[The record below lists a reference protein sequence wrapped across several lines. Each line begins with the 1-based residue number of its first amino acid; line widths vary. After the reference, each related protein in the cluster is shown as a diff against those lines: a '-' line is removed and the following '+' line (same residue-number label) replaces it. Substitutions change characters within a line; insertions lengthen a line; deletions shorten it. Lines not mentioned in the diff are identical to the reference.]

1 MSEEFINPS
10 QPKNRFLY
18 CLWRKDDLQNTLHVH
33 KYPIIYSNKL
43 VTYIKVPGMKDLT
56 AVNNCHIVET
66 ANEATT
72 NMAKGNYSYQ
82 WCFENPGHLPDERT
96 LLAIKLERKKAIAKE
111 LFSLEREKEILD
123 ITIKNNLRKMDDI
136 VASIKEAKDRLDKI
150 DSEVRLDCIVE
161 D

>member
-18 CLWRKDDLQNTLHVH
+18 YLWREDDLQNTLHVH

-43 VTYIKVPGMKDLT
+43 VTYIKTPEKKDLT
-56 AVNNCHIVET
+56 EIYNYNIVET

-72 NMAKGNYSYQ
+72 NMAKGNYCYQ
-82 WCFENPGHLPDERT
+82 WCFENPGHLPDERA

-123 ITIKNNLRKMDDI
+123 TTIKNNLRKMDDI

-150 DSEVRLDCIVE
+150 DSEVRLDYIVE